1 MEIFMKGAFFLG
13 ADRSVKFEVREMTF
27 GELGDHEVLVKNM
40 ACGIC
45 GTDVHIYHGEEG
57 SASVTPPVVLGHEYS
72 GIVEK
77 VGKSV
82 TLVKPGDHVT
92 MDPNMYCGRCRAC
105 RMGRKQ
111 NCENLFA
118 LGVNVNGGFAQ
129 YSRCP
134 ETQCFKLNDDV
145 DFDVAAMAEPLACVV
160 HGIDL
165 ADIKPGQT
173 VAVIGTGAIG
183 FLMMQMA
190 KLKGASTVIM
200 CAADDVRKDFALSLG
215 ADYAINSRVED
226 LCEKIKEYTGS
237 DGADVVIECV
247 GQTLATEQAVQ
258 IAGRG
263 ARVLLFSVPSP
274 GATYSLPLYDVFK
287 KELTISGSLIN
298 PDTHQRAV
306 NLINSG
312 RLEIKKLI
320 THTYPLSGMEEAI
333 LKQMSEDSIKVVV
346 HPQE

>member
-1 MEIFMKGAFFLG
+1 MKGSFFLG
-13 ADRSVKFEVREMTF
+13 ADKDVKFEVREMAF
-27 GELGDHEVLVKNM
+27 GELGEHEVLVRNM

-57 SASVTPPVVLGHEYS
+57 SAAVTPPVVLGHEYS
-72 GIVEK
+72 GVVEK
-77 VGKSV
+77 VGKAV
-82 TLVKPGDHVT
+82 TLVKVGDRVAL
-92 MDPNMYCGRCRAC
+92 DPNMYCGSCRSC
-105 RMGRKQ
+105 RMGKKQ

-134 ETQCFKLNDDV
+134 EAQCFKVNDDV
-145 DFDVAAMAEPLACVV
+145 DFDVAAMAEPLACVI

-200 CAADDVRKDFALSLG
+200 CATNDERKNFALELG
-215 ADYAINSRVED
+215 ADFAINSRTED
-226 LCEKIKEYTGS
+226 LCEKIREDTGS
-237 DGADVVIECV
+237 DGVDVVIECV
-247 GQTLATEQAVQ
+247 GKTIATEQAIK
-258 IAGRG
+258 IAGPG

-274 GATYSLPLYDVFK
+274 TATYPLPLIDVFK
-287 KELTISGSLIN
+287 KELTIVGSLIN

-320 THTYPLSGMEEAI
+320 THTFPLDKMEEAI
-333 LKQMSEDSIKVVV
+333 LKQMSKDSIKVIV